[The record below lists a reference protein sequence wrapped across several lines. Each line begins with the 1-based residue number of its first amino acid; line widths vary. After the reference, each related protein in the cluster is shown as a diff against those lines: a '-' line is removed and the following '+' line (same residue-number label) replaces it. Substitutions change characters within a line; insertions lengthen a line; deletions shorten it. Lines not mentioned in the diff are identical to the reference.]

1 MKAQVCRNFGSI
13 ENLNYLDTPD
23 PTPKNDEI
31 LIKVRAIGVNFAD
44 SLLVQGKY
52 QASPPLP
59 FVPGTEASGEI
70 IALGTDC
77 KKYKVGDRVYGY
89 NQAFGAFA
97 EKVVFKEKI
106 VSRLP
111 ENLSFDEG
119 AALLAATGTAHHA
132 LRQKANLKEN
142 ETLVVLGAAGGTGS
156 AAVQIGK
163 AIGARVIAACSSD
176 SKLDFA
182 KSLGVDE
189 CINYSKEDLRTSIK
203 NLTNGKGADVI
214 YDTIGGDAFD
224 ASTRAITWNGRLLV
238 VGFASG
244 RIPQFPVN
252 LALVKGFSIVGV
264 FWGTFI
270 EAEPELYE
278 NNRIELQQWLAN
290 DIVKPKV
297 NQRFHLENCVDALKY
312 ISNRK
317 VLGKV
322 VLNP

>member
-70 IALGTDC
+70 IALGTNC

-111 ENLSFDEG
+111 ENLSFDESIRDSFREY
-119 AALLAATGTAHHA
+119 LTESFRESLEH
-132 LRQKANLKEN
+132 LRNIYSNNFPSQCLKFCLKA
-142 ETLVVLGAAGGTGS
+142 
-156 AAVQIGK
+156 
-163 AIGARVIAACSSD
+163 
-176 SKLDFA
+176 F
-182 KSLGVDE
+182 
-189 CINYSKEDLRTSIK
+189 
-203 NLTNGKGADVI
+203 
-214 YDTIGGDAFD
+214 
-224 ASTRAITWNGRLLV
+224 
-238 VGFASG
+238 
-244 RIPQFPVN
+244 
-252 LALVKGFSIVGV
+252 
-264 FWGTFI
+264 
-270 EAEPELYE
+270 
-278 NNRIELQQWLAN
+278 
-290 DIVKPKV
+290 
-297 NQRFHLENCVDALKY
+297 
-312 ISNRK
+312 
-317 VLGKV
+317 
-322 VLNP
+322 